1 MLQFTLNSERDP
13 YDASLRK
20 LLEAH
25 VKYERMS
32 AARSF
37 SLHLLAI
44 VSAVVWLGVV
54 WPSLLPSQVRAVAL
68 ALWAVLLLFAV
79 CAGAEE
85 WAWHRKVA
93 RYRSE
98 HQAKQQ
104 EGAG

>member
-1 MLQFTLNSERDP
+1 MLQFTIDSELDP
-13 YDASLRK
+13 KSASLRK

-25 VKYERMS
+25 VIYERMS
-32 AARSF
+32 AAKSF

-44 VSAVVWLGVV
+44 VSAVVWFGEV
-54 WPSLLPSQVRAVAL
+54 WPSLLPSQVRAVAV

-79 CAGAEE
+79 CAGAEK

-98 HQAKQQ
+98 HQARQQ
-104 EGAG
+104 